1 MYKERKKIAKKTFG
15 NFPFLSV
22 IFSVSLS
29 LLLLGIFSFFLLT
42 SFQVKK
48 VIQENTEVNIYLNKG
63 ISNAQVDQIKRI
75 LFTKEYSLSND
86 ENTLSYVSSKQA
98 AEDFSKEIGEDFVDF
113 LGDNPLRDL
122 IILKINSNFFELEK
136 LSSIESDILS
146 IPGVYEVEY
155 SKEMINNINSNIR
168 NISFVFIGI
177 YLILSLISFILIN
190 NTLRIALFSQRFL
203 IRSMQLVGA
212 TSAYILKPF
221 IYRGL
226 LYGLVSGMISSI
238 SLYMLIL
245 LANDKING
253 FEMIVSIDQ
262 LSIIFITLI
271 TTGILMV
278 ILSTYSSVNKYLKSS
293 LDDLLSLIHI

>member
-15 NFPFLSV
+15 NIPFLSV

-75 LFTKEYSLSND
+75 LFTKEYALSND

-98 AEDFSKEIGEDFVDF
+98 AEDFSKEIGEDFIDF

-122 IILKINSNFFELEK
+122 IILKINSSFFELEK

-146 IPGVYEVEY
+146 IPGVYEIDY

-168 NISFVFIGI
+168 NISLVFIGI
-177 YLILSLISFILIN
+177 YLVLSLISFILIN

-226 LYGLVSGMISSI
+226 LYGLLSGVISSI

-293 LDDLLSLIHI
+293 LDDLYK

>member
-122 IILKINSNFFELEK
+122 IILKINSSFFELEK

-293 LDDLLSLIHI
+293 LDDLYK

>member
-75 LFTKEYSLSND
+75 LFTKEYALSNN

-98 AEDFSKEIGEDFVDF
+98 AEDFSKEIGEDFIDF

-122 IILKINSNFFELEK
+122 IILKINSSFFELEK

-146 IPGVYEVEY
+146 IPGVYEVDY

-168 NISFVFIGI
+168 NISLVFIGI
-177 YLILSLISFILIN
+177 YLVLSLISFILIN

-226 LYGLVSGMISSI
+226 LYGLLSGVISSI

-293 LDDLLSLIHI
+293 LDDLYK

>member
-226 LYGLVSGMISSI
+226 LYGLLSGVISSI

-293 LDDLLSLIHI
+293 LDDLYK

>member
-29 LLLLGIFSFFLLT
+29 LLLLGIFSFFLPT

-75 LFTKEYSLSND
+75 LFTKEYALSND

-98 AEDFSKEIGEDFVDF
+98 AEDFSKEIGEDFIDF

-146 IPGVYEVEY
+146 IPGVYEVDY

-168 NISFVFIGI
+168 NISLVFIGI
-177 YLILSLISFILIN
+177 YLVLSLISFILIN

-226 LYGLVSGMISSI
+226 LYGLLSGVISSI

-293 LDDLLSLIHI
+293 LDDLYK

>member
-293 LDDLLSLIHI
+293 LDDLYK

>member
-63 ISNAQVDQIKRI
+63 ISNAQIDQIKRI
-75 LFTKEYSLSND
+75 LFTKEYALSND

-98 AEDFSKEIGEDFVDF
+98 AEDFSKEIGENFIDF

-122 IILKINSNFFELEK
+122 IILKINSSFFELEK

-146 IPGVYEVEY
+146 IPGVYEIDY

-168 NISFVFIGI
+168 NISLVFIGI
-177 YLILSLISFILIN
+177 YLVLSLISFILIN

-226 LYGLVSGMISSI
+226 LYGLLSGVISSI

-293 LDDLLSLIHI
+293 LDDLYK

>member
-75 LFTKEYSLSND
+75 LFTKEYALSND

-98 AEDFSKEIGEDFVDF
+98 AEDFSKEIGEDFIDF

-122 IILKINSNFFELEK
+122 IILKINSSFFELEK

-146 IPGVYEVEY
+146 IPGVYEVDY

-168 NISFVFIGI
+168 NISLVFIGI
-177 YLILSLISFILIN
+177 YLVLSLISFILIN

-226 LYGLVSGMISSI
+226 LYGLLSGVISSI

-293 LDDLLSLIHI
+293 LDDLYK

>member
-63 ISNAQVDQIKRI
+63 ISNAQIDQIKRI
-75 LFTKEYSLSND
+75 LFTKEYALSND

-98 AEDFSKEIGEDFVDF
+98 AEDFSKEIGEDFIDF

-122 IILKINSNFFELEK
+122 IILKINSSFFELEK

-146 IPGVYEVEY
+146 IPGVYEIDY

-168 NISFVFIGI
+168 NISLVFIGI
-177 YLILSLISFILIN
+177 YLVLSLISFILIN

-226 LYGLVSGMISSI
+226 LYGLLSGVISSI

-293 LDDLLSLIHI
+293 LDDLYK

>member
-98 AEDFSKEIGEDFVDF
+98 AEDFSKEINTISRQWNKTSNRDEFSKLVYEMAIKHIPTSYLENYKDLV
-113 LGDNPLRDL
+113 DL
-122 IILKINSNFFELEK
+122 IPVRWPKNPK
-136 LSSIESDILS
+136 
-146 IPGVYEVEY
+146 
-155 SKEMINNINSNIR
+155 
-168 NISFVFIGI
+168 
-177 YLILSLISFILIN
+177 
-190 NTLRIALFSQRFL
+190 
-203 IRSMQLVGA
+203 
-212 TSAYILKPF
+212 
-221 IYRGL
+221 
-226 LYGLVSGMISSI
+226 
-238 SLYMLIL
+238 
-245 LANDKING
+245 
-253 FEMIVSIDQ
+253 
-262 LSIIFITLI
+262 IIFTSVSWFLDEVFKSWSAETNLTVLVFDLI
-271 TTGILMV
+271 TTEWVVAIF
-278 ILSTYSSVNKYLKSS
+278 S
-293 LDDLLSLIHI
+293 L

>member
-63 ISNAQVDQIKRI
+63 ISNAQIDQIKRI
-75 LFTKEYSLSND
+75 LFTKEYALSNN

-98 AEDFSKEIGEDFVDF
+98 AEDFSKEIGEDFIDF

-122 IILKINSNFFELEK
+122 IILKINSSFFELEK

-146 IPGVYEVEY
+146 IPGVYEIDY

-168 NISFVFIGI
+168 NISLVFIGI
-177 YLILSLISFILIN
+177 YLVLSLISFILIN

-226 LYGLVSGMISSI
+226 LYGLLSGVISSI

-293 LDDLLSLIHI
+293 LDDLYK